1 MIVWS
6 AIEKEGIAMNY
17 NYGPGQQPAAMPIIQ
32 QQIPTFHGRQ
42 SAEMIRMAPNCSIIG
57 VDDTAPLAWFC
68 VTDSVGRLTVTPY
81 DVSPHKEPTPM
92 DSNTIETRFS
102 SIESSIAELG
112 SIIKNVE
119 AKLNE
124 QSNARA
130 ARSSAKSANKSYAD
144 GANEP

>member
-1 MIVWS
+1 
-6 AIEKEGIAMNY
+6 MNY
-17 NYGPGQQPAAMPIIQ
+17 SYGSNQQQSSMPIIQ

-42 SAEMIRMAPNCSIIG
+42 SAEMVRMAPNCSIIG
-57 VDDTAPLAWFC
+57 VDDTAPLVWFC

-81 DVSPHKEPTPM
+81 DVNPHKEPTPM

-112 SIIKNVE
+112 SAIRSME

-124 QSNARA
+124 QSNVRTT
-130 ARSSAKSANKSYAD
+130 RSSAKSSANSHAD
-144 GANEP
+144 GPDES